1 MLFPDTK
8 LLNGRVIFSVLK
20 SVVCFTLQS
29 KAVQSDYSSGQEY
42 ERTLNV
48 SVLIKLDVYC

>member
-29 KAVQSDYSSGQEY
+29 KEVHSDYSSGQEH